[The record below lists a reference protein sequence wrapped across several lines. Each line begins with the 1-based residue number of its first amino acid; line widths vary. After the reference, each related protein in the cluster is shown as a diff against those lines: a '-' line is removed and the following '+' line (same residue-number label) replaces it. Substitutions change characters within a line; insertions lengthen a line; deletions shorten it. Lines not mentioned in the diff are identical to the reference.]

1 MSYSTETLIH
11 FHCNS
16 CHYWW
21 TIANAPLNRAY
32 YCPWC
37 GKFQPPGPQKTTI
50 ITTSSSSGTTSD
62 DQEAR
67 P

>member
-21 TIANAPLNRAY
+21 TIVNAPLNRAY

-37 GKFQPPGPQKTTI
+37 GKFGPHQPTTV
-50 ITTSSSSGTTSD
+50 TVTTNSTGTSSGED
-62 DQEAR
+62 WR
-67 P
+67 RLK